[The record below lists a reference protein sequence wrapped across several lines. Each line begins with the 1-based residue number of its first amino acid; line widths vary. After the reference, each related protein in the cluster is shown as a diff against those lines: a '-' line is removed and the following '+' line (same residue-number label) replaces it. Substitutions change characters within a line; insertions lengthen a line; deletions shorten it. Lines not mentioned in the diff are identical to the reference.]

1 MAVLTGILDRLA
13 EYQTVL
19 SALETKKSKI
29 MVSGIT
35 ESARAQFIGE
45 VISKTQKTSLVV
57 VSDMLDAR
65 SLAEDIGINLGA
77 DNVLLYAP
85 KDYIFH
91 AIEAS
96 DMQVVHR
103 RINVLRRLR
112 RAATPLV
119 VVTTVEAVMQYTLP
133 FEIWDEVTF
142 SFQTGERYDLQDL
155 SQKLIYMGYKRCE
168 TVEGVGQFSIR
179 GGILDIYSPA
189 GEMPIRVEFFDDEVD
204 TVRCFDPETQR
215 SEPLSET
222 VEIVCC
228 RESVY
233 DETTA
238 EATASALEQLKHLNL
253 SSSVRQD
260 IDAFRQ
266 QHYFPAV
273 DKYIPLLYRE
283 LPTLFSYFDEDAV
296 LFLDYP
302 NGLFE
307 RCDVLYKEFCDGL
320 TELAE
325 HNKMPRLEGDYM
337 LDDYAIAQQLKSKTM
352 ICMSGI
358 HTQNEYIRPTCSVNI
373 TARNLQA
380 YQGNMDLILEDMRYW
395 YGKHYAVDVL
405 VGTESRA
412 QTFAQ
417 TLLDNGISSVF
428 GTDGTPAKA
437 GQVVLHTGSYARGFE
452 YPLLSHVFI
461 SSRELFGSAR
471 KKVRKRKMKG
481 ERIRSYQD
489 LAEGDYV
496 VHQIHGIGKY
506 LGINRIEVDGKIKDY
521 LKIMYRDSDILYVPA
536 TQLDTINKYLGA
548 DATGVKLN
556 KMGGS
561 DFAKAK
567 AKVRKNAEDIAKQ
580 LVDLY
585 AQRQMTKGFA
595 YSADTDWQNAFEQS
609 FEYEETEDQLACIQ
623 DIKQDMESSRPMD
636 RLLCGDVGF
645 GKTEVAIRAAF
656 KAIMDDKQV
665 AYLVPTTIL
674 AQQQYN
680 TFQQRM
686 KDYPI
691 QIEML
696 CRFRTPKQQKEIVK
710 KVANGGINIIIG
722 THRLLQKDVAFQDL
736 GLLIID
742 EEQRFGVKDKEK
754 IKALKQNIDV
764 LTLTAT
770 PIPRTLHMAMIGIR
784 DMSVIAN
791 PPENRHPVQTFIL
804 EHDKDVLREAIL
816 KELGRGGQVYY
827 VHNRV
832 EGIEHIA
839 DELSK
844 MVPEARIAVGHGK
857 MSEHELE
864 EIMMDTLAG
873 EIDILV
879 CTTIIETGLDIP
891 NINTIIIENADCM
904 GLSQLYQLRGR
915 VGRSNRL
922 AYCYL
927 TYRKDKSLQEV
938 AVKRLMAIK
947 EFTEFG
953 SGFKIA
959 MRDLEIR
966 GAGNLLGAQQHG
978 AMEAVG
984 YDMYCQLLQKAI
996 AARQGEI
1003 VEDEILTSVELG
1015 INAYIPE
1022 KFIDSHALRIELYK
1036 RIASVTTLQDARDV
1050 TDEVIDRF
1058 GEPPVSVTNLIRI
1071 ALLKH
1076 QAAQCGISDVVQR
1089 NDRLYLYPAKAD
1101 AVSGEKIKEAVK
1113 KQRGKLLYSNGEKPY
1128 LSYRLENLAEE
1139 EILDAIAAVLNSL
1152 K

>member
-1 MAVLTGILDRLA
+1 MAGLTGILDRLA

-19 SALETKKSKI
+19 SSIQKNGSKT

-35 ESARAQFIGE
+35 ESARAHFITE
-45 VISKTQKTSLVV
+45 LLLKTQKTGLVV
-57 VSDMLDAR
+57 VDNMMDAR
-65 SLAEDIGINLGA
+65 SLAEDLSMGFGRER
-77 DNVLLYAP
+77 VLLYAP

-91 AIEAS
+91 HIEAS
-96 DMQVVHR
+96 DMQVVHGR
-103 RINVLRRLR
+103 LNVLREI
-112 RAATPLV
+112 RAGKSPMV
-119 VVTTVEAVMQYTLP
+119 VVTTIEAFMQYTLP
-133 FEIWDEVTF
+133 AALWEEVTF
-142 SFQTGERYDLQDL
+142 AFRPGERYDLKILTQRL
-155 SQKLIYMGYKRCE
+155 ALMGYKRCD
-168 TVEGVGQFSIR
+168 TVEGIGQFSIR

-189 GEMPIRVEFFDDEVD
+189 GDQPLRIEFFDDEVD

-215 SEPLSET
+215 SQPLT
-222 VEIVCC
+222 DEIQIICC
-228 RESVY
+228 REAVY
-233 DETTA
+233 DKEMA
-238 EATASALEQLKHLNL
+238 ENVAAALEQMKHLNL
-253 SSSVRQD
+253 SSDIRQD
-260 IDAFRQ
+260 IEAFRQ

-273 DKYIPLLYRE
+273 DKYIPLLYQQ
-283 LPTLFSYFDEDAV
+283 LPTLFSYFGADD
-296 LFLDYP
+296 LIFLDYP
-302 NGLFE
+302 NGLFD
-307 RCDVLYKEFCDGL
+307 RCDTLMKEFHSQL
-320 TELAE
+320 AELIE
-325 HNKMPRLEGDYM
+325 HNKMPQLKGSYM
-337 LDDYAIAQQLKSKTM
+337 LDSYDIAGLLKTKTVVC
-352 ICMSGI
+352 ISGI

-380 YQGNMDLILEDMRYW
+380 YQGNMNLILEDMAYW
-395 YGKHYAVDVL
+395 YGKQYAVDVL
-405 VGTESRA
+405 VGTLSRA

-417 TLLDNGISSVF
+417 TLLEHGISS
-428 GTDGTPAKA
+428 TICEDGTPAEA
-437 GQVVLHTGSYARGFE
+437 GQVVLHEGSYSRGFE
-452 YPLLSHVFI
+452 YPLLGHVFI
-461 SSRELFGSAR
+461 SSRELFGGQR

-489 LAEGDYV
+489 LEEGDYV
-496 VHQIHGIGKY
+496 VHQVHGIGRY

-521 LKIMYRDSDILYVPA
+521 LKIVYKGNDILYVPA
-536 TQLDTINKYLGA
+536 TQLDSINKYLGA

-556 KMGGS
+556 KMGGNE
-561 DFAKAK
+561 FAKAK
-567 AKVRKNAEDIAKQ
+567 ARVQKNAEDIAKQ
-580 LVDLY
+580 LVELY
-585 AQRQMTKGFA
+585 AQRQTTKGFA
-595 YSADTDWQNAFEQS
+595 FAPDTDWQNAFEQA
-609 FEYEETEDQLACIQ
+609 FEYEETEDQLSCIAE
-623 DIKQDMESSRPMD
+623 IKQDMESSKPMD

-656 KAIMDDKQV
+656 KAVMENKQV

-696 CRFRTPKQQKEIVK
+696 CRFRTPKQQKQIVQ
-710 KVANGGINIIIG
+710 KVANGSVNIIIG
-722 THRLLQKDVAFQDL
+722 THRLLQKDVSFQDL

-784 DMSVIAN
+784 DMSVISN

-804 EHDKDVLREAIL
+804 EYDRDVLREAIQ

-832 EGIEHIA
+832 EGIERIA
-839 DELSK
+839 DEISK

-857 MSEHELE
+857 MSERELE

-873 EIDILV
+873 DIDILV

-984 YDMYCQLLQKAI
+984 YDMYCNLLQKAI
-996 AARQGEI
+996 AQQQGKV
-1003 VEDEILTSVELG
+1003 VEEDIMTSIELNV
-1015 INAYIPE
+1015 NAYIPDE
-1022 KFIDSHALRIELYK
+1022 FIDSHALRIELYK

-1058 GEPPVSVTNLIRI
+1058 GEPPVPVTHLIRI

-1076 QAAQCGISDVVQR
+1076 QASACGITDIMQR
-1089 NDRLYLYPAKAD
+1089 NDRLLFYLAPNCTLQP
-1101 AVSGEKIKEAVK
+1101 EKIKELAK
-1113 KQRGKLLYSNGEKPY
+1113 THLGKLLFSNGEKPY
-1128 LSYRLENLAEE
+1128 LTYLMQETNEE
-1139 EILDAIAAVLNSL
+1139 KILDTIAELLNSM

>member
-1 MAVLTGILDRLA
+1 MAGLTGILDRLA

-19 SALETKKSKI
+19 SAVQKNGSKI

-35 ESARAQFIGE
+35 ESARAHFISELLSETEKMG
-45 VISKTQKTSLVV
+45 LVV
-57 VSDMLDAR
+57 VSNMLDAR
-65 SLAEDIGINLGA
+65 SLAEDLSLEFGREH
-77 DNVLLYAP
+77 VLIYAP

-91 AIEAS
+91 SIEAS
-96 DMQVVHR
+96 DMQVIHQR
-103 RINVLRRLR
+103 LNTLRKIRTR
-112 RAATPLV
+112 ETPLV
-119 VVTTVEAVMQYTLP
+119 VVTTIEALMQYTLP
-133 FEIWDEVTF
+133 ADLWDKVTF
-142 SFQTGERYDLQDL
+142 VFRPGDRYDLKDL
-155 SQKLIYMGYKRCE
+155 AQQLALMGYKRCD

-189 GEMPIRVEFFDDEVD
+189 GEQPLRVEFFDDEVD

-215 SEPLSET
+215 SEPLIDE
-222 VEIVCC
+222 VEIICC
-228 RESVY
+228 REAVY
-233 DETTA
+233 DEVAA
-238 EATASALEQLKHLNL
+238 ENAATELEKVKHLNL
-253 SSSVRQD
+253 SSNVQQD
-260 IDAFRQ
+260 IEAFRQ

-273 DKYIPLLYRE
+273 DKYIPLLYQQ
-283 LPTLFSYFDEDAV
+283 LPTLFSYFSAEDV
-296 LFLDYP
+296 IFLDYP
-302 NGLFE
+302 NGLFD
-307 RCDVLYKEFCDGL
+307 RCDSLYKEFL
-320 TELAE
+320 EQITELVE
-325 HNKMPRLEGDYM
+325 HNKMPTFEGSYL
-337 LDDYAIAQQLKSKTM
+337 LDSHAVSKLLKSKTV
-352 ICMSGI
+352 ICTSGI
-358 HTQNEYIRPTCSVNI
+358 NAQNEYIRPTCSVNI

-380 YQGNMDLILEDMRYW
+380 YQGNMNLILEDMTYW

-405 VGTESRA
+405 VGTQQRA

-417 TLLDNGISSVF
+417 TLLENGISSTF
-428 GTDGTPAKA
+428 SNDGTPAAA
-437 GQVVLHTGSYARGFE
+437 GQVVLHEGSYTRGFE
-452 YPLLSHVFI
+452 YPLLGHVFI
-461 SSRELFGSAR
+461 SSRELFGGQR

-489 LAEGDYV
+489 LEEGDYV
-496 VHQIHGIGKY
+496 VHQVHGIGRY

-521 LKIMYRDSDILYVPA
+521 LKIVYQGNDILYVPA
-536 TQLDTINKYLGA
+536 TQLDSINKYLGA

-556 KMGGS
+556 KMGGA

-567 AKVRKNAEDIAKQ
+567 ARVQKNAEDIAKQ
-580 LVDLY
+580 LVELY
-585 AQRQMTKGFA
+585 AQRQTAKGFA
-595 YSADTDWQNAFEQS
+595 FSPDTDWQNAFEQS
-609 FEYEETEDQLACIQ
+609 FEYEETEDQLSCIQ
-623 DIKQDMESSRPMD
+623 DIKRDMELPKPMD

-686 KDYPI
+686 KDYPV

-696 CRFRTPKQQKEIVK
+696 CRFRTPKQQKEIVQ
-710 KVANGGINIIIG
+710 KVKNGSINIIIG
-722 THRLLQKDVAFQDL
+722 THRLLQKDVAFRDL

-784 DMSVIAN
+784 DMSVISN

-804 EHDKDVLREAIL
+804 EYDRDVLREAIQ

-832 EGIEHIA
+832 EGIERIA
-839 DELSK
+839 EEISK

-857 MSEHELE
+857 MSERELE
-864 EIMMDTLAG
+864 EIMMETLAG

-904 GLSQLYQLRGR
+904 GLAQLYQLRGR
-915 VGRSNRL
+915 VGRSTRL

-927 TYRKDKSLQEV
+927 TYRKDKALQEV

-984 YDMYCQLLQKAI
+984 YDMYCNLLQKAI
-996 AARQGEI
+996 ARQQGKLVEEEI
-1003 VEDEILTSVELG
+1003 ITSIELSV
-1015 INAYIPE
+1015 NAYIPDD
-1022 KFIDSHALRIELYK
+1022 FIESHALRIELYK

-1058 GEPPVSVTNLIRI
+1058 GEPPIPVTNLIRI

-1076 QAAQCGISDVVQR
+1076 QASTCGISDIIQK
-1089 NDRLYLYPAKAD
+1089 NGRLLFYLTPHCTLQP
-1101 AVSGEKIKEAVK
+1101 EKIKELA
-1113 KQRGKLLYSNGEKPY
+1113 KQHLGKLLYSNGEKPY
-1128 LSYRLENLAEE
+1128 LTYLLENTGEE
-1139 EILDAIAAVLNSL
+1139 AILDTIAEILNSM